1 MILQKF
7 LRANA
12 NDLFGA
18 KTQLTNALN
27 WRKSYQPAKAVD
39 EVFNSTK
46 FGGLGFVTTIKGAKE
61 TKNDV
66 DVATF
71 NIYGAVG
78 KDTKTTFGDTDA
90 FVRWRVA
97 LMVSRHSIHFAS
109 NLHTN
114 LCRHELQEIT
124 LAQLKLNEADKAIPD
139 YLQGSDPYQVRELS
153 TV

>member
-12 NDLFGA
+12 NDLSGA
-18 KTQLTNALN
+18 KTQLTNALK
-27 WRKSYQPAKAVD
+27 WRKSYQPVKAMD

-97 LMVSRHSIHFAS
+97 LMVSSISQFAQPYI
-109 NLHTN
+109 L
-114 LCRHELQEIT
+114 
-124 LAQLKLNEADKAIPD
+124 IPVTTMHRKSR
-139 YLQGSDPYQVRELS
+139 LPNSSSTKPTSPYQTTYKAVTHIRCVDGVKS
-153 TV
+153 

>member
-1 MILQKF
+1 M
-7 LRANA
+7 NA
-12 NDLFGA
+12 I
-18 KTQLTNALN
+18 
-27 WRKSYQPAKAVD
+27 D
-39 EVFNSTK
+39 EVFDSTK

-61 TKNDV
+61 TKNDA

-97 LMVSRHSIHFAS
+97 LM
-109 NLHTN
+109 
-114 LCRHELQEIT
+114 ELT

-139 YLQGSDPYQVRELS
+139 YLQGSDPYQVRGLS
-153 TV
+153 TILT